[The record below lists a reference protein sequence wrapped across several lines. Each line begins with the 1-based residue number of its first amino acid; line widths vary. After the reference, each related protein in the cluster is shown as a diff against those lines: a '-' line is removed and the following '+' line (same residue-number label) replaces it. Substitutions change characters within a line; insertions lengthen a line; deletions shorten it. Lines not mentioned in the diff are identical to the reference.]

1 MPQGSS
7 RNRITNKED
16 IVKAQESANPNIY
29 LKENI
34 ENVRP
39 SIADLFAPKENVVE
53 EVHKNISDYE
63 KGTLPIWVEINLG
76 TPSVA
81 LTSVGVPAYSLKLK
95 QKTIKKDT
103 QTKHAVKIETFK
115 RLPELLADPVML
127 LKSDTV
133 QNSFVAVLND
143 FDRNGKRLV
152 AAIDPDGTVEVNL
165 IDSVYGKN
173 NVYWFK
179 NQVEKGKLL
188 YIDEKEALKE
198 SSHLYLRGVPYKA
211 STNRILT
218 KEDVVK
224 AQESGATPTGGQRK
238 KINIPLVS
246 LALSITPANSGT

>member
-1 MPQGSS
+1 MVSDKKRNPASAHLSTLRQGSS
-7 RNRITNKED
+7 TNRITNKED
-16 IVKAQESANPNIY
+16 VVNAQESANPNIY

-81 LTSVGVPAYSLKLK
+81 LTSAGVPAYSLKLK

-165 IDSVYGKN
+165 IDFVYRKD

-188 YIDEKEALKE
+188 YI
-198 SSHLYLRGVPYKA
+198 
-211 STNRILT
+211 
-218 KEDVVK
+218 VK
-224 AQESGATPTGGQRK
+224 KRP
-238 KINIPLVS
+238 
-246 LALSITPANSGT
+246 